1 MLPPEVCLSRRASG
15 GSRPPVTP
23 PPPLPPV
30 YSIPRTW
37 LGANNECAD
46 DDERSKGEENKERDL
61 EVKVPPPSIFSAV
74 TFQYIPEERSWAR
87 IQSAARRPRLDNRGL
102 IGRPPLSF
110 LH

>member
-46 DDERSKGEENKERDL
+46 DERSKGEENKERDL

-74 TFQYIPEERSWAR
+74 TFQYIPEERS
-87 IQSAARRPRLDNRGL
+87 
-102 IGRPPLSF
+102 
-110 LH
+110 